1 MHFKALLLVV
11 LCALPYTAHA
21 VHIMWS
27 WKAPT
32 ARENGAIL
40 TPAEIKG
47 YEVRYRAVDA
57 PAYTWEFTTETHID
71 LEVPMGR
78 HQVEVCACDT
88 NGMCSVFITKVFDV
102 TGHPTK
108 GVSYPRVRVVPPPK
122 VVKPAPGLKGSTSA
136 VP

>member
-1 MHFKALLLVV
+1 MHFKVLLLAI
-11 LCALPYTAHA
+11 LWALPYTADA

-32 ARENGAIL
+32 ERENGAIL
-40 TPAEIKG
+40 VPAEIKG

-57 PAYTWEFTTETHID
+57 PTYTWEFPAETHVD

-78 HQVEVCACDT
+78 HQVEVRVCDT
-88 NGMCSVFITKVFDV
+88 NGLCSNFIVKVFDV

-108 GVSYPRVRVVPPPK
+108 GVSYPRVRVV
-122 VVKPAPGLKGSTSA
+122 KPAPGLKGSTSA
-136 VP
+136 VQ